1 MGLSVKG
8 IIPAMVTPLDKNG
21 NINKESL
28 RELTNYLIQGG
39 VHGLFPVGSTGEYY
53 GLTLEQKKEVLETV
67 LDEANGRVPVYG
79 GSAMI
84 TTKDTIEVTKMV
96 EDMGVDAVSI
106 LTPMFIKPSEDE
118 LYNHYKAIA
127 NSVDI
132 PILLYNNPA
141 RTGVNISADLAER
154 LSKIDNI
161 VGIKDSSGD
170 MTLTGEYI
178 RRTDEDF
185 SVLVGRDTLIL
196 GALVYGGNGSITSTA
211 NLAPELPVRIY
222 NEYINGNIEE
232 ARKAQFDLAPLR
244 LAFNLGTFPM
254 IIKEGLNLIGIDVGN
269 AFEPVEPLRKEK
281 LNKLRNILEDI
292 GVL

>member
-1 MGLSVKG
+1 VGLSVKG

>member
-28 RELTNYLIQGG
+28 REQTNYLIQGG

-211 NLAPELPVRIY
+211 NHS
-222 NEYINGNIEE
+222 
-232 ARKAQFDLAPLR
+232 
-244 LAFNLGTFPM
+244 T
-254 IIKEGLNLIGIDVGN
+254 
-269 AFEPVEPLRKEK
+269 
-281 LNKLRNILEDI
+281 
-292 GVL
+292 